1 MQLAGSIP
9 ALITPFS
16 NGVYHHAT
24 LRSLIQWHIQAGS
37 AALVVCGTTG
47 ENPCLETAEYA
58 QILTDAV
65 KFAAGKIPIIAGT
78 GANSTSKA
86 LTLQLLAENAGANAT
101 LHVTGYYNKPSQ
113 KQIIEHFRIL
123 ERSTCL
129 PIIVYNIPGRTG
141 LELSVETV
149 ATLAELDRV
158 IGIKDS
164 TGDVSRVSLE
174 RLKISRSFSFLS
186 GDDATSLGY
195 LAQGGN
201 GCISVTANVAP
212 ALCSQMIAAA
222 RQGDFTA
229 ARHFH
234 DLLMPLHKALF
245 LEPNPA
251 GIKYAMSK
259 LGLCSN
265 ELRRPLTH
273 ATEALQL
280 KIDRAMASAGLC

>member
-1 MQLAGSIP
+1 MQLSGSIP
-9 ALITPFS
+9 ALITPFA
-16 NGVYHHAT
+16 NGVYHRAT
-24 LRSLIQWHIQAGS
+24 LRSLIRWHIQAGS
-37 AALVVCGTTG
+37 TGLVVCGTTG

-78 GANSTSKA
+78 GANCTSKA
-86 LTLQLLAENAGANAT
+86 LTLQLLAENAGVDAT
-101 LHVTGYYNKPSQ
+101 LHVTGYYNKPSP
-113 KQIIEHFRIL
+113 KQIIEHFRLL

-158 IGIKDS
+158 IGIKDA

-174 RLKISRSFSFLS
+174 RVKISRSFSFLS

-222 RQGDFTA
+222 RQGDFAA

-234 DLLMPLHKALF
+234 DLLMPLHEALF

-259 LGLCSN
+259 LGLCTN

-273 ATEALQL
+273 VAEAVQL
-280 KIDRAMASAGLC
+280 EIDKAMVNAGLC